1 MSLAPRVGCR
11 LTTIHLICPTGR
23 RCPWTPRRGAFS
35 WTKRGCGVS
44 PGFGKRSQ
52 VTKNVGGERSP
63 EPQSL
68 YARRAHPTATLQ
80 PRRHAPLRPPP
91 RSRRPGRDLATLQ
104 PRRLTPPHALI
115 ATATLQPRRHAPL
128 RPPPRSRRPGRDLAS
143 SPAAARTHLA
153 AAHDPHRHRAPTLA
167 THPTADPRHDDLA
180 SSPAAA
186 RTHLAAAHDP
196 HRHRAPTL
204 ATHPTADPRHD
215 DLAPT
220 LHPKNSRSYARLRFL
235 TGPYLRRAAF
245 SHWAR
250 FLPCF
255 LWQAFSAAAS
265 FCAFVLVLGQP
276 VTEIGVF

>member
-180 SSPAAA
+180 
-186 RTHLAAAHDP
+186 
-196 HRHRAPTL
+196 
-204 ATHPTADPRHD
+204 
-215 DLAPT
+215 PT

>member
-1 MSLAPRVGCR
+1 M
-11 LTTIHLICPTGR
+11 
-23 RCPWTPRRGAFS
+23 
-35 WTKRGCGVS
+35 S

-196 HRHRAPTL
+196 HRHRAPAPVLPSNTTL
-204 ATHPTADPRHD
+204 ERLEEAAPERSSPLITNQQAKNASYFFRAT
-215 DLAPT
+215 
-220 LHPKNSRSYARLRFL
+220 ARLL
-235 TGPYLRRAAF
+235 L
-245 SHWAR
+245 WL
-250 FLPCF
+250 LPVEGLKLNF
-255 LWQAFSAAAS
+255 TFVWS
-265 FCAFVLVLGQP
+265 FPPF
-276 VTEIGVF
+276 F

>member
-1 MSLAPRVGCR
+1 M
-11 LTTIHLICPTGR
+11 
-23 RCPWTPRRGAFS
+23 
-35 WTKRGCGVS
+35 S

-91 RSRRPGRDLATLQ
+91 RSRRPGR
-104 PRRLTPPHALI
+104 
-115 ATATLQPRRHAPL
+115 
-128 RPPPRSRRPGRDLAS
+128 
-143 SPAAARTHLA
+143 
-153 AAHDPHRHRAPTLA
+153 
-167 THPTADPRHDDLA
+167 DLA